1 MFSKSTITNTA
12 AASAAATTIKFNN
25 LAKGTQ
31 VDNLWRNIESIV
43 KVILSHNRSVFNI
56 YSCFVFVFFS
66 LLLVSNFIYKDLNQ
80 HVVKN
85 IAFAQTL
92 DNLTLSALINQGSPY
107 YGNLSS
113 PLVIVDF
120 SDFQCHLCKRY
131 VDNTEQQINSS
142 YVQSD
147 KAVYVFKHL
156 PNRGFDSKNASL
168 AAQCTNDQ
176 EKFWEFHRI
185 LYANQGPIDS
195 GWVNNENLK
204 KFASQLRGINIT
216 EFNLCFDTKKY
227 EAFIDKDIDLANSL
241 GFTETPS
248 FIIMNRE
255 GSIIEKIQ
263 GPKPFPIFN
272 TIIDSL
278 DKRNTAI
285 N

>member
-1 MFSKSTITNTA
+1 MFSKSTLTNT
-12 AASAAATTIKFNN
+12 TIISNN
-25 LAKGTQ
+25 PAKDTQ
-31 VDNLWRNIESIV
+31 LDTLERNIRSMVKGVLTYHESI
-43 KVILSHNRSVFNI
+43 FNI
-56 YSCFVFVFFS
+56 YSSFVFVIFS
-66 LLLVSNFIYKDLNQ
+66 LLLITNFIYTDSNQ
-80 HVVKN
+80 PIVKN
-85 IAFAQTL
+85 IVAFAQTL
-92 DNLTLSALINQGSPY
+92 DNLTLSTLINQGSPY

-113 PLVIVDF
+113 SLVVVDF

-147 KAVYVFKHL
+147 KVLYVFKHL

-176 EKFWEFHRI
+176 GKFWEFHKT

-204 KFASQLRGINIT
+204 KFASQLPNINIT
-216 EFNLCFDTKKY
+216 EFNSCFDTKKY
-227 EAFIDKDIDLANSL
+227 ESFIDKDIALANSL

-248 FIIMNRE
+248 FVIMNSE

-263 GPKPFPIFN
+263 GPKPFPIFK
-272 TIIDSL
+272 TVIDSVEKQIL
-278 DKRNTAI
+278 
-285 N
+285 

>member
-1 MFSKSTITNTA
+1 MSSKSTLTNT
-12 AASAAATTIKFNN
+12 TNN
-25 LAKGTQ
+25 PTKDTQ
-31 VDNLWRNIESIV
+31 LDTLERNIMGMVKGALTYNESI
-43 KVILSHNRSVFNI
+43 FNI
-56 YSCFVFVFFS
+56 YSSFVFVIFS
-66 LLLVSNFIYKDLNQ
+66 LLLTSNFIYTDSNQ
-80 HVVKN
+80 HIEKKIV
-85 IAFAQTL
+85 AFAQTL
-92 DNLTLSALINQGSPY
+92 DNLTLSTLISQGSPY

-113 PLVIVDF
+113 SFVVVDF

-147 KAVYVFKHL
+147 KVVYVFKHL

-176 EKFWEFHRI
+176 GKFWEFHKM

-204 KFASQLRGINIT
+204 KFASQLPNINFT
-216 EFNLCFDTKKY
+216 EFNSCFDTKKY
-227 EAFIDKDIDLANSL
+227 ESFIDKDIALANSL

-248 FIIMNRE
+248 FIIMNSE

-263 GPKPFPIFN
+263 GPKPFPIFK
-272 TIIDSL
+272 TVIDSVE
-278 DKRNTAI
+278 KQNTTST

>member
-1 MFSKSTITNTA
+1 MFSKSTLTNT
-12 AASAAATTIKFNN
+12 TIISNN
-25 LAKGTQ
+25 PAKDTQ
-31 VDNLWRNIESIV
+31 LDTLERNIRSMVKGALTYHESI
-43 KVILSHNRSVFNI
+43 FNI
-56 YSCFVFVFFS
+56 YSSFVFVIFS
-66 LLLVSNFIYKDLNQ
+66 LLLITNFIYTDSNQ
-80 HVVKN
+80 PIVKN
-85 IAFAQTL
+85 IVAFAQTL
-92 DNLTLSALINQGSPY
+92 DNLTLSTLINQGSPY

-113 PLVIVDF
+113 SLVVVDF

-147 KAVYVFKHL
+147 KVVYVFKHL

-176 EKFWEFHRI
+176 GKFWEFHKI
-185 LYANQGPIDS
+185 LYANQGSIDS

-204 KFASQLRGINIT
+204 KFASQLPNINIT
-216 EFNLCFDTKKY
+216 EFNSCFDTKKY
-227 EAFIDKDIDLANSL
+227 ESFIDKDIALANSL

-248 FIIMNRE
+248 FIIMNSE

-263 GPKPFPIFN
+263 GPKPFPIFK
-272 TIIDSL
+272 TVIDSVE
-278 DKRNTAI
+278 KQNTLT

>member
-1 MFSKSTITNTA
+1 MSSKSTLTNT
-12 AASAAATTIKFNN
+12 TNN
-25 LAKGTQ
+25 PTKDTQ
-31 VDNLWRNIESIV
+31 LDTLERNIMGMVKGALTYNESI
-43 KVILSHNRSVFNI
+43 FNI
-56 YSCFVFVFFS
+56 YSSFVFVIFS
-66 LLLVSNFIYKDLNQ
+66 LLLISNFIYTDSNQ
-80 HVVKN
+80 HIEKKIV
-85 IAFAQTL
+85 AFAQTL
-92 DNLTLSALINQGSPY
+92 DNLTLSTLISQGSPY

-113 PLVIVDF
+113 SFVVVDF

-147 KAVYVFKHL
+147 KVVYVFKHL

-176 EKFWEFHRI
+176 GKFWEFHKM

-204 KFASQLRGINIT
+204 KFASQLPNINFT
-216 EFNLCFDTKKY
+216 EFNSCFDTKKY
-227 EAFIDKDIDLANSL
+227 ESFIDKDIALANSL

-248 FIIMNRE
+248 FIIMNSE

-263 GPKPFPIFN
+263 GPKPFPIFK
-272 TIIDSL
+272 TVIDSVE
-278 DKRNTAI
+278 KQNTTST

>member
-1 MFSKSTITNTA
+1 MFSKSTLTNT
-12 AASAAATTIKFNN
+12 TINP
-25 LAKGTQ
+25 AK
-31 VDNLWRNIESIV
+31 DNQLDTLERNIRSMVKGALTYNESI
-43 KVILSHNRSVFNI
+43 SNI
-56 YSCFVFVFFS
+56 YSSFVFVIFS
-66 LLLVSNFIYKDLNQ
+66 LLLISNFIYTDSNQ
-80 HVVKN
+80 HIVKN
-85 IAFAQTL
+85 IVAFAQTL
-92 DNLTLSALINQGSPY
+92 DNLTLSTLINQGSPY

-113 PLVIVDF
+113 SLVVVDF

-147 KAVYVFKHL
+147 KVVYVFKHL

-176 EKFWEFHRI
+176 GKFWDFHKI

-204 KFASQLRGINIT
+204 KFASQLPNINIT
-216 EFNLCFDTKKY
+216 EFNSCFDTKKY
-227 EAFIDKDIDLANSL
+227 ESFINKDIALANSL
-241 GFTETPS
+241 GLTETPS
-248 FIIMNRE
+248 FIIMNSE

-263 GPKPFPIFN
+263 GPKPFPIFK
-272 TIIDSL
+272 TVIDSVE
-278 DKRNTAI
+278 KQNTLT